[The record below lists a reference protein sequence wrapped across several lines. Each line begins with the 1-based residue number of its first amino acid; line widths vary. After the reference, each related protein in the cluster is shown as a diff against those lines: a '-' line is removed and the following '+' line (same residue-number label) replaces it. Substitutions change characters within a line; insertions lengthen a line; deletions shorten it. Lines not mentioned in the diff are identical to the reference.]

1 MELIQRRRQKSG
13 ICGTNNSVPH
23 EETLVHTENNS
34 ASKGKLNACNTVKSP
49 STAELKDGSVSNG
62 ELVVANK

>member
-1 MELIQRRRQKSG
+1 MLQSKKKNRIGSQ
-13 ICGTNNSVPH
+13 NNSVPH